1 MNNFLALGAFVACGW
16 VASNVVVLEPAA
28 RPVASR
34 STTIAAPAT
43 ASKPIGGRDAMEA
56 RRAPVPLVR
65 NTRAPIL
72 ASTSIDALIAS
83 ADALTASAEQSAQDE
98 QKTQD
103 DLDRKAPRLRWKR
116 TDTNVPHWSARLATE
131 VGEQRPTEEPLKS
144 GSRWMAPEGYPWI
157 KKGKVH
163 SSLPNVNI
171 RE

>member
-16 VASNVVVLEPAA
+16 VASNVVPLEPAA

-43 ASKPIGGRDAMEA
+43 ASKPIGGRDAIEA

-103 DLDRKAPRLRWKR
+103 DLDRKAAKAAVEADGYKR
-116 TDTNVPHWSARLATE
+116 PALVGKASNGSWRAKAYRGTTE
-131 VGEQRPTEEPLKS
+131 VWLTVDGTGR
-144 GSRWMAPEGYPWI
+144 
-157 KKGKVH
+157 V
-163 SSLPNVNI
+163 SLD
-171 RE
+171 